1 MIRSDAINAYAQ
13 IARNVLM
20 GNSIDV
26 GFFGS
31 LSLPHIP
38 NNVSLVVMN
47 GPLSKA
53 DICGAEG
60 SRTLANKINE
70 AAANSAIDAIL
81 VLSENC
87 PGGQVDGTQLLADAI
102 AAAKTQKPVYGAVS
116 GMACSA
122 AYFAISQCTQ
132 IFATSSTDIIGCI
145 GTMATVRN
153 PKSAADED
161 FIEIV
166 SDYSPDK
173 NKEFAD
179 PKKLKTAYLNPVTT
193 IFHNYVKNGRGTNL
207 KLDKENVL
215 SGAIYIS
222 DAALENGLIDGVMPF
237 EQIIEMAAGKKNI
250 NKPKKYTMAFDN
262 TLKAAAAT
270 EFQVVDGGFL
280 LEETHLNAIEA
291 TLSNHAELAA
301 SNGSLTTANN
311 ELSNQ
316 LQAEQQAHAA
326 TTQQLTDAQQ
336 TNATLQAEV
345 ERLRKGDPKRLSNA
359 AGGGDPVLNNQTNEE
374 FLTEV
379 DAELAR
385 YQAY

>member
-26 GFFGS
+26 GLFGT
-31 LSLPHIP
+31 LSLPNIP

-70 AAANSAIDAIL
+70 AAANSAIHAIL

-87 PGGQVDGTQLLADAI
+87 PGGQVDGTQILADAI
-102 AAAKTQKPVYGAVS
+102 AAAATQKPVYGAVS

-122 AYFAISQCTQ
+122 AYFALSQCTQ
-132 IFATSSTDIIGCI
+132 IFATSQTDIIGCI
-145 GTMATVRN
+145 GTMARVKN
-153 PKSAADED
+153 PKAASDES

-193 IFHNYVKNGRGTNL
+193 IFHNYVKNGRGNNL

-215 SGAIYIS
+215 SGSIYIS
-222 DAALENGLIDGVMPF
+222 EAAQEYGLIDGVMSL
-237 EQIIEMAAGKKNI
+237 EAIINMAANNQK
-250 NKPKKYTMAFDN
+250 NKPKKYTMAFEN
-262 TLKAAAAT
+262 TLKVANAT

-291 TLSNHAELAA
+291 SLSNNETLANTN
-301 SNGSLTTANN
+301 SSLTTANT
-311 ELSNQ
+311 ELTNQ

-326 TTQQLTDAQQ
+326 TNQQLTDAKQ
-336 TNATLQAEV
+336 TNATLKAEV
-345 ERLRKGDPKRLSNA
+345 ERLKKGDPKRLTNA
-359 AGGGDPVLNNQTNEE
+359 AGGGDPVLAEVDNE
-374 FLTEV
+374 FLTPI
-379 DAELAR
+379 DAELA
-385 YQAY
+385 ALNSN